1 MKRIVI
7 LGAGTAGTIM
17 ANRLRRLYRS
27 DIKSGELQITIVD
40 QDNQHVYQPGLL
52 FIPFGI
58 YTPEDTVKPRRPQV
72 SDDVRYLQAGIERV
86 EPEHDTVYLDDGT
99 TLAYDVLIV
108 ATGTDIAPQETEGL
122 TGPGWRDTMHDF
134 YTLEG
139 ATKLHEALQRWD
151 GGRLVVN
158 IVEMPIKCPI
168 APLEFVFLADWYF
181 QQRGIRD
188 KVEIVL
194 ATPLDGAFTRPLAAK
209 ALGDLLEQKG
219 IELVTDFNAG
229 EVDGE
234 HGKLM
239 SWDERVEDFDL
250 LVSIPLHMGAD
261 FVSRSPGLGDDM
273 NFIFTDQA
281 TLQAK
286 VKDNIFALGDATNLP
301 TSKAGSVAHFEAEVL
316 EQNIRRYLAGEALE
330 EGFDGHANCFIE
342 TGFNKAVLIDFNYDI
357 QPLPGRFPFAGVGP
371 LSLLKETRMNHIGKM
386 WFRWVYWHMLLPGRD
401 MPGVPA
407 RMSLRGKQ
415 RVDLPPP
422 ERHPVQG
429 GSANSM
435 ETDDD
440 SARVA

>member
-17 ANRLRRLYRS
+17 ANRLRKLYGS

-58 YTPEDTVKPRRPQV
+58 YQPQETVKPRRPQV
-72 SDDVRYLQAGIERV
+72 SGDVEYVQAGIDRV
-86 EPEHDTVYLDDGT
+86 EAEQDTVYLDDGT
-99 TLAYDVLIV
+99 ALRYDILIV
-108 ATGTDIAPQETEGL
+108 ATGTNIAPQETEGL
-122 TGPGWRDTMHDF
+122 TGAGWRDTMHEF

-139 ATKLHEALQRWD
+139 ATKLHEALERWD
-151 GGRLVVN
+151 GGRMVVN

-181 QQRGIRD
+181 HKKGMRD

-209 ALGDLLEQKG
+209 ALGDLLERKG

-229 EVDGE
+229 E
-234 HGKLM
+234 
-239 SWDERVEDFDL
+239 
-250 LVSIPLHMGAD
+250 LHMGAD

-273 NFIFTDQA
+273 NFVLTDQA

-286 VKDNIFALGDATNLP
+286 LKENIFALGDATNLP

-316 EQNIRRYLAGEALE
+316 EQNIRRYLAGEPLE

-357 QPLPGRFPFAGVGP
+357 QPLPGKFPFAGVGP
-371 LSLLKETRMNHIGKM
+371 LSLLKETRLNHIGKM
-386 WFRWVYWHMLLPGRD
+386 WFRWVYWHMLLPGKD

-422 ERHPVQG
+422 ERHAVQG
-429 GSANSM
+429 GSANST
-435 ETDDD
+435 EPKDD

>member
-17 ANRLRRLYRS
+17 ANRLRKLYGS

-52 FIPFGI
+52 FVPFGI
-58 YTPEDTVKPRRPQV
+58 YEPHETVKPRRPQV
-72 SDDVRYLQAGIERV
+72 SDGVEYHQAGIDRV
-86 EPEHDTVYLDDGT
+86 EPEQDTVYLDDGRA
-99 TLAYDVLIV
+99 LRYDLLIV
-108 ATGTDIAPQETEGL
+108 ATGTNIAPQETEGL
-122 TGPGWRDTMHDF
+122 TGAGWRDTMHEF

-139 ATKLHEALQRWD
+139 ATQLHEALERWD
-151 GGRLVVN
+151 GGRMVVN

-181 QQRGIRD
+181 HKKGMRD

-209 ALGDLLEQKG
+209 ALGDLLEKKG

-229 EVDGE
+229 EADGE
-234 HGKLM
+234 NGRLK

-273 NFIFTDQA
+273 NFVLTDQA

-286 VKDNIFALGDATNLP
+286 LKGRRDRWRTSRPRCWRGTSGVIWRVSRSKRGLTATPTASSRPASTRPCSSTSTTTSSRCPGSSRLP
-301 TSKAGSVAHFEAEVL
+301 V
-316 EQNIRRYLAGEALE
+316 
-330 EGFDGHANCFIE
+330 
-342 TGFNKAVLIDFNYDI
+342 
-357 QPLPGRFPFAGVGP
+357 
-371 LSLLKETRMNHIGKM
+371 
-386 WFRWVYWHMLLPGRD
+386 W
-401 MPGVPA
+401 A
-407 RMSLRGKQ
+407 RS
-415 RVDLPPP
+415 PC
-422 ERHPVQG
+422 
-429 GSANSM
+429 
-435 ETDDD
+435 
-440 SARVA
+440 